1 LQGDGSELG
10 GGTGI
15 LVFRQKDEESLV
27 NTGKIKSSKKEI
39 REHTKDVRGDAVPEG
54 REETGAK
61 AIGARTGAFVHTR
74 EGANNLFFT
83 KRGREREPGREER
96 VGYNEFR

>member
-1 LQGDGSELG
+1 LG

-15 LVFRQKDEESLV
+15 LVFRQKDEESPV
-27 NTGKIKSSKKEI
+27 NTSKIKSSREEI
-39 REHTKDVRGDAVPEG
+39 CEHTKDVRGDAVLEG

-61 AIGARTGAFVHTR
+61 AIGARIGAFVHTR

-83 KRGREREPGREER
+83 KRGREGAREGRKGWIHR
-96 VGYNEFR
+96 V